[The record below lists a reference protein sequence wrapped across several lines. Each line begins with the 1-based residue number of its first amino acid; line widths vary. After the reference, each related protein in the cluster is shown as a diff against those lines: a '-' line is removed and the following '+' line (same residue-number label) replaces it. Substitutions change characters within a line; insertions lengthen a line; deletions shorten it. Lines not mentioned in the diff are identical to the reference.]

1 MKIFVTGGS
10 GFIGKS
16 FIKQATKKNNFIYSL
31 NRRKHKN
38 LNSKV
43 LNLVGNLNDN
53 WSKYLKNT
61 DVVVHLAAAGVQPDA
76 TTRKEIFKTNVYD
89 SITFIKNAIQAG
101 CKKFLIISTSSE
113 YGHSSKKI
121 KKIGRKFKRK
131 PKNSY
136 SVSKAKFT
144 DFIKKFSDNKDY
156 KNCKFRVMR
165 MFPIYGSDEKKYRLY
180 PSLKKAAT
188 DGKNFFIKNPL
199 EFRDFTD
206 SSYASKILLNAC
218 YFKKKTK
225 RFEIYHV
232 SSNKSMTVF
241 KFAAKIW
248 KKLKAKGKLTANKKV
263 FFSTHVSDKRSVWK
277 LKKH

>member
-131 PKNSY
+131 PK
-136 SVSKAKFT
+136 
-144 DFIKKFSDNKDY
+144 
-156 KNCKFRVMR
+156 
-165 MFPIYGSDEKKYRLY
+165 
-180 PSLKKAAT
+180 
-188 DGKNFFIKNPL
+188 
-199 EFRDFTD
+199 
-206 SSYASKILLNAC
+206 ILTQLVRQNLL
-218 YFKKKTK
+218 
-225 RFEIYHV
+225 I
-232 SSNKSMTVF
+232 
-241 KFAAKIW
+241 
-248 KKLKAKGKLTANKKV
+248 L
-263 FFSTHVSDKRSVWK
+263 
-277 LKKH
+277 